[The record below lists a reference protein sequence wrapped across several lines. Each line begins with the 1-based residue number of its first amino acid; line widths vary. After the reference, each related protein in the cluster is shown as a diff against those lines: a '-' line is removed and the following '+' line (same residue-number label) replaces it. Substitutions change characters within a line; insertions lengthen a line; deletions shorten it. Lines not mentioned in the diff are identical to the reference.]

1 MITKLII
8 TKIKYNR
15 IDVGIRATDPFAKGV
30 GEVVMFPPFVMD
42 THGNDP
48 LVLVKFGLQEQAVT
62 EQHSEQVE
70 PEFCGQSMHPQSFI
84 S

>member
-1 MITKLII
+1 MIAKLII

-15 IDVGIRATDPFAKGV
+15 TDVGIRATDPFATGV
-30 GEVVMFPPFVMD
+30 SVVVRFPPVVMG

-48 LVLVKFGLQEQAVT
+48 LVLVKFGLQEQSVT

-70 PEFCGQSMHPQSFI
+70 PEFCGQSRHPQLFI